1 MPRLVVAVLSDTHGL
16 IRPEVRAT
24 VRGCDHILHA
34 GDLEDPLAAM
44 VLSSFAP
51 TTAVRG
57 NCDRR
62 SPLPATQTIE
72 LGGRLVHL
80 LHDLSLL
87 DVNPV
92 AAGIAV
98 VISGHTHIPKC
109 DVRDGIL
116 YFNPGSA
123 GPVRFGKPISM
134 GKLIFDEHGV
144 TPELIT
150 L

>member
-1 MPRLVVAVLSDTHGL
+1 MSRLTVAVLSDTHGL
-16 IRPEVRAT
+16 LRPEVRAA

-62 SPLPATQTIE
+62 SPLPENQTLE
-72 LGGRLVHL
+72 LGGHRVHL

-87 DVNPV
+87 ALDPV
-92 AAGIAV
+92 ATGIAV
-98 VISGHTHIPKC
+98 VVSGHTHLPRHE
-109 DVRDGIL
+109 VRDGVL

-123 GPVRFGKPISM
+123 GPVRYGKPISM
-134 GKLIFDEHGV
+134 GRLIFEDTGI